1 MSTKHTA
8 STLDQLI
15 KEADIQET
23 DDRQDRFYCERLKEF
38 EASEVYR
45 AHADLL
51 IKLIDHYG
59 NCCLQKRN
67 TTPTQKASHFHDK
80 TMQRLKEYEVS

>member
-15 KEADIQET
+15 KKADIQET
-23 DDRQDRFYCERLKEF
+23 GDRQERFYCERLKEF
-38 EASEVYR
+38 EASETYR

-51 IKLIDHYG
+51 IKLIDP
-59 NCCLQKRN
+59 LRELL
-67 TTPTQKASHFHDK
+67 PTKEEYDATQMANHFHDK
-80 TMQRLKEYEVS
+80 TMQRLKECEGS